1 MTAEIIDKIA
11 ELPAAQQQEL
21 LDFADFLVRKYGNNS
36 LEKPKKRQ
44 AGTLKGFLVYM
55 ADDFDAPLEDF
66 KSYISPC
73 PL

>member
-11 ELPAAQQQEL
+11 ELPEAQQQEL
-21 LDFADFLVRKYGNNS
+21 LDFADYLVRKYGNKT
-36 LEKPKKRQ
+36 LEKSKKRQ

-66 KSYISPC
+66 KAYME
-73 PL
+73 